1 MVFVPPFVSI
11 LESVVLDNI
20 LKMFKDDMKAALDV
34 YYPPVPPDTG
44 LPDFAQRTLGN
55 FIQLAQPTLAVEPM
69 KGGKDE
75 AGDFDDKKLR
85 INIYLTVDDT
95 GPDAALRKLFKYK
108 RAAEAVLT
116 AASFADFTAGIP
128 TNRVMPITQ
137 EIAWDYNQVAKD
149 ANQGTWLKSLTF
161 ELTLKYGER

>member
-1 MVFVPPFVSI
+1 MVFIPPFVSI

-20 LKMFKDDMKAALDV
+20 LKMFKDDMKAALDA
-34 YYPPVPPDTG
+34 YYPLEN

-75 AGDFDDKKLR
+75 VGDFDDKKLR
-85 INIYLTVDDT
+85 INIYLTVDDAS
-95 GPDAALRKLFKYK
+95 PDAALRKLFKYK

-116 AASFADFTAGIP
+116 AASFADFTAGIA

-137 EIAWDYNQVAKD
+137 ELSWDYNQVAKD